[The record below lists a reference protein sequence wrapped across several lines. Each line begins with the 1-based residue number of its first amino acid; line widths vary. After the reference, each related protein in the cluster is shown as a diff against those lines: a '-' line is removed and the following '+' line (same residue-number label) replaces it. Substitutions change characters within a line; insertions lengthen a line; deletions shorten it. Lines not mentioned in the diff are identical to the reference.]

1 MIKSL
6 DRITYLANSL
16 EKAEKT
22 FSSFFN
28 LKPSKRVISAE
39 KKYES
44 LIYIFENMCFEV
56 IEKKDDLSEKNKL
69 YGFSLL
75 SDDLSSIISSMGDN
89 WLPRI
94 NSDIFIESEKNN
106 RQEEFEDKVQ
116 SIKSIDIKQSP
127 DFQLLV
133 NEYENLDMDRANEN
147 NLFALDHLV
156 LTTNKSDDLINL
168 YEKELGIR
176 LALDQ
181 FVEKWGGRMLFFRTG
196 HATIEVIDNKVE
208 GNDQFWGL
216 AWKTKD
222 IRKKREYLVENGF
235 NVSDVKDGRKKDTL
249 VATVKFDEVK
259 IPTLLVE
266 HLN

>member
-6 DRITYLANSL
+6 DRITYLASSL

-22 FSSFFN
+22 FSSFFD

-39 KKYES
+39 KNYES

-75 SDDLSSIISSMGDN
+75 SDDLSSIDIS
-89 WLPRI
+89 I
-94 NSDIFIESEKNN
+94 ISEKNN

-116 SIKSIDIKQSP
+116 SVKSLDIKQSP

-196 HATIEVIDNKVE
+196 QATIEVIDNKVE

-235 NVSDVKDGRKKDTL
+235 KVSDVKDGRKKDTL
-249 VATVKFDEVK
+249 VATVKFDKIK

-266 HLN
+266 HLK

>member
-6 DRITYLANSL
+6 DRITYLASSL

-22 FSSFFN
+22 FSSFFD

-39 KKYES
+39 KNYES

-56 IEKKDDLSEKNKL
+56 IEKDDLSEKNKL

-75 SDDLSSIISSMGDN
+75 SDDLSSIDIS
-89 WLPRI
+89 I
-94 NSDIFIESEKNN
+94 ISEKNN

-116 SIKSIDIKQSP
+116 LVKSIDIKQSP

-133 NEYENLDMDRANEN
+133 NEYENLDMDRANKN

-156 LTTNKSDDLINL
+156 LTTNKSDDLIDL

-196 HATIEVIDNKVE
+196 QATIEVIDNKVE

-235 NVSDVKDGRKKDTL
+235 KVSDVKDGRKKDTL
-249 VATVKFDEVK
+249 VATVKFDEIK

-266 HLN
+266 HLK

>member
-6 DRITYLANSL
+6 DRITYLASSL

-22 FSSFFN
+22 FSSFFD

-39 KKYES
+39 KNYES

-75 SDDLSSIISSMGDN
+75 SDDLSSINIS
-89 WLPRI
+89 I
-94 NSDIFIESEKNN
+94 ISEKNN

-116 SIKSIDIKQSP
+116 SVKSIDIKQSP

-156 LTTNKSDDLINL
+156 LTTNKSDDLIDL

-196 HATIEVIDNKVE
+196 QATIEVIDNKVE

-222 IRKKREYLVENGF
+222 IRKKREYLIENGF

-259 IPTLLVE
+259 IPTFLVE

>member
-6 DRITYLANSL
+6 DRITYLASSL

-22 FSSFFN
+22 FSSFFD

-39 KKYES
+39 KNYES

-75 SDDLSSIISSMGDN
+75 SDDLSSIDISI
-89 WLPRI
+89 L
-94 NSDIFIESEKNN
+94 SEKNN

-116 SIKSIDIKQSP
+116 SVKSIDIKQSP

-133 NEYENLDMDRANEN
+133 NEYENLDMDRVNEN

-156 LTTNKSDDLINL
+156 LTTNKSDDLIDL

-235 NVSDVKDGRKKDTL
+235 KVSDVKDGRKKDTL
-249 VATVKFDEVK
+249 VATVKFDEIK

-266 HLN
+266 HLK

>member
-6 DRITYLANSL
+6 DRISYLTNSL
-16 EKAEKT
+16 EEAEKT
-22 FSSFFN
+22 FSAFFDAKP
-28 LKPSKRVISAE
+28 LKKIISKDRN
-39 KKYES
+39 YES
-44 LIYIFENMCFEV
+44 MLYGFENMHFE
-56 IEKKDDLSEKNKL
+56 IIKKSDGLFEEDKL
-69 YGFSLL
+69 CGFSLL
-75 SDDLSSIISSMGDN
+75 SDDLTRLNISTSYDEYEN
-89 WLPRI
+89 
-94 NSDIFIESEKNN
+94 NEESDSKA
-106 RQEEFEDKVQ
+106 QLV
-116 SIKSIDIKQSP
+116 KSNYKKQSP
-127 DFQLLV
+127 DFQLSV
-133 NEYENLDMDRANEN
+133 NEYEELGMNRSNDN

-196 HATIEVIDNKVE
+196 QATIEVIDNKVE

-249 VATVKFDEVK
+249 VATVKFDEIK

-266 HLN
+266 HLD

>member
-6 DRITYLANSL
+6 DRITYLASSL

-28 LKPSKRVISAE
+28 LKPSKRVISA
-39 KKYES
+39 KKNYES

-75 SDDLSSIISSMGDN
+75 SYYLSSIDIS
-89 WLPRI
+89 I
-94 NSDIFIESEKNN
+94 ISEKNN

-116 SIKSIDIKQSP
+116 SVKSIDIKQSP

-249 VATVKFDEVK
+249 VATVKFDKIK

-266 HLN
+266 HLK

>member
-75 SDDLSSIISSMGDN
+75 SDDLSSIDIS
-89 WLPRI
+89 I
-94 NSDIFIESEKNN
+94 ISEKNN

-116 SIKSIDIKQSP
+116 SVKSIDIKQSP

-156 LTTNKSDDLINL
+156 LTTNKSDDLIDL

-196 HATIEVIDNKVE
+196 QATIEVIDNKVE

-249 VATVKFDEVK
+249 VATVKFDEIK

-266 HLN
+266 HLK

>member
-6 DRITYLANSL
+6 DRITYLASSL

-22 FSSFFN
+22 FSSFFD

-39 KKYES
+39 KNYES

-56 IEKKDDLSEKNKL
+56 IEKKDDLSKKNKL

-75 SDDLSSIISSMGDN
+75 SDDLSSIDIS
-89 WLPRI
+89 I
-94 NSDIFIESEKNN
+94 ISEKNN

-116 SIKSIDIKQSP
+116 SVKSLDIKQSP

-156 LTTNKSDDLINL
+156 LTTNKSDDLIDL

-196 HATIEVIDNKVE
+196 QATIEVIDNKVE

-235 NVSDVKDGRKKDTL
+235 KVSDVKDGRKKDTL

-266 HLN
+266 HLK

>member
-6 DRITYLANSL
+6 DRITYLASSL

-22 FSSFFN
+22 FSSFFD

-39 KKYES
+39 KNYES
-44 LIYIFENMCFEV
+44 LIYIFENVCFEV
-56 IEKKDDLSEKNKL
+56 IKKKDDLSKKNKL

-75 SDDLSSIISSMGDN
+75 SDDLSSLDIS
-89 WLPRI
+89 I
-94 NSDIFIESEKNN
+94 TSEKNN
-106 RQEEFEDKVQ
+106 RHEEFEDKVQ

-133 NEYENLDMDRANEN
+133 NEYENLDMDRANKN

-196 HATIEVIDNKVE
+196 QATIEVIDNKVE

-222 IRKKREYLVENGF
+222 IRKKREYLIENGF

>member
-6 DRITYLANSL
+6 DRITYLASSL

-22 FSSFFN
+22 FSSFFD

-39 KKYES
+39 KNYES

-56 IEKKDDLSEKNKL
+56 IEKKYDLSEKNKL

-75 SDDLSSIISSMGDN
+75 SDDLSSIYISI
-89 WLPRI
+89 L
-94 NSDIFIESEKNN
+94 SEKNN

-116 SIKSIDIKQSP
+116 SVKSIDIKQSP

-156 LTTNKSDDLINL
+156 LTTNKSDDLIDL

-196 HATIEVIDNKVE
+196 QATIEVIDNKVE

-235 NVSDVKDGRKKDTL
+235 KVSDVKDGRKKDTL
-249 VATVKFDEVK
+249 VATVKFDDIK

-266 HLN
+266 HLK

>member
-6 DRITYLANSL
+6 DRITYLASSL

-22 FSSFFN
+22 FSSFFD

-39 KKYES
+39 KNYES

-75 SDDLSSIISSMGDN
+75 SDDLSSINISIM
-89 WLPRI
+89 
-94 NSDIFIESEKNN
+94 SEKNN

-116 SIKSIDIKQSP
+116 SVKSLDIKQSP

-156 LTTNKSDDLINL
+156 LTTNKSDDLIDL

-196 HATIEVIDNKVE
+196 QATIEVIDNKVE

-249 VATVKFDEVK
+249 VATVKFDEVN

-266 HLN
+266 HL

>member
-75 SDDLSSIISSMGDN
+75 SDDLSSIDIS
-89 WLPRI
+89 I
-94 NSDIFIESEKNN
+94 ISEKNN

-116 SIKSIDIKQSP
+116 SVKSIDIKQSP

-156 LTTNKSDDLINL
+156 LTTNKSDDLIDL

-196 HATIEVIDNKVE
+196 QATIEVIDNKVE

-222 IRKKREYLVENGF
+222 IRKKREYLIENGF

-266 HLN
+266 HLK

>member
-6 DRITYLANSL
+6 DRISYLTNSL

-22 FSSFFN
+22 FSAFFDAD
-28 LKPSKRVISAE
+28 PSKKVIS
-39 KKYES
+39 KDRNYES
-44 LIYIFENMCFEV
+44 VLYGLENMNFE
-56 IEKKDDLSEKNKL
+56 IIKKNDDSSGDDKL
-69 YGFSLL
+69 CGFSLL
-75 SDDLSSIISSMGDN
+75 SDDLTDLNISTSYDEYEN
-89 WLPRI
+89 
-94 NSDIFIESEKNN
+94 NEESNGKS
-106 RQEEFEDKVQ
+106 QLV
-116 SIKSIDIKQSP
+116 KSIDIKQSP
-127 DFQLLV
+127 NFQLSV
-133 NEYENLDMDRANEN
+133 NEYEELDMNRSNDN
-147 NLFALDHLV
+147 NLYALDHLV
-156 LTTNKSDDLINL
+156 LTTNKSDALINL

-222 IRKKREYLVENGF
+222 IRKKREYLLENGF
-235 NVSDVKDGRKKDTL
+235 NVTDVKDGRKKDTL
-249 VATVKFDEVK
+249 VATVKFDEIK

-266 HLN
+266 HL

>member
-75 SDDLSSIISSMGDN
+75 SDDLSSIDIS
-89 WLPRI
+89 I
-94 NSDIFIESEKNN
+94 ISEKNN

-116 SIKSIDIKQSP
+116 SVKSIDIKQSP

-156 LTTNKSDDLINL
+156 LTTNKSDDLIDL

-196 HATIEVIDNKVE
+196 QATIEVIDNKVE

-266 HLN
+266 HLK

>member
-6 DRITYLANSL
+6 DRITYLASSL

-22 FSSFFN
+22 FSSFFD

-39 KKYES
+39 KNYES

-75 SDDLSSIISSMGDN
+75 SDDLSSIDIS
-89 WLPRI
+89 I
-94 NSDIFIESEKNN
+94 ISEKNN

-116 SIKSIDIKQSP
+116 SVKSIDIKQSP

-156 LTTNKSDDLINL
+156 LTTNKSDDLIDL

-196 HATIEVIDNKVE
+196 QATIEVIDNKVE

-222 IRKKREYLVENGF
+222 IRKKREYLIENGF

-266 HLN
+266 HLK

>member
-75 SDDLSSIISSMGDN
+75 SDDLSSIDIS
-89 WLPRI
+89 I
-94 NSDIFIESEKNN
+94 ISEKNN

-116 SIKSIDIKQSP
+116 SVKSIDIKQSP

-156 LTTNKSDDLINL
+156 LTTNKSDNLIDL

-196 HATIEVIDNKVE
+196 QATIEVIDNKVE

-222 IRKKREYLVENGF
+222 IRKKREYLIENGF

-266 HLN
+266 HLK

>member
-6 DRITYLANSL
+6 DRITYLASSL

-22 FSSFFN
+22 FSSFFD

-39 KKYES
+39 KNYES

-75 SDDLSSIISSMGDN
+75 SDDLSSIDIS
-89 WLPRI
+89 I
-94 NSDIFIESEKNN
+94 ISEKNN

-116 SIKSIDIKQSP
+116 SVKSIDIKQSP

-156 LTTNKSDDLINL
+156 LTTNKSDDLIDL

-196 HATIEVIDNKVE
+196 QATIEVIDNKVE

-222 IRKKREYLVENGF
+222 IRKKENILSKM
-235 NVSDVKDGRKKDTL
+235 VST
-249 VATVKFDEVK
+249 
-259 IPTLLVE
+259 
-266 HLN
+266 

>member
-6 DRITYLANSL
+6 DRITYLASSL
-16 EKAEKT
+16 ERAEKT

-75 SDDLSSIISSMGDN
+75 SNDLSSIDISITN
-89 WLPRI
+89 
-94 NSDIFIESEKNN
+94 EKNDRN
-106 RQEEFEDKVQ
+106 EQFEDKVQ

-133 NEYENLDMDRANEN
+133 NEYDDLNINRINKN

-196 HATIEVIDNKVE
+196 QATIEVIDNKVE

-222 IRKKREYLVENGF
+222 IRKKREYLIENGF

-266 HLN
+266 HLK

>member
-6 DRITYLANSL
+6 DRITYLASSL

-22 FSSFFN
+22 FSSFFD
-28 LKPSKRVISAE
+28 LKPSKRVISTD
-39 KKYES
+39 KNYES

-75 SDDLSSIISSMGDN
+75 SDDLSSIDIS
-89 WLPRI
+89 I
-94 NSDIFIESEKNN
+94 ISEKNN

-116 SIKSIDIKQSP
+116 SVKSIDIKQSP

-222 IRKKREYLVENGF
+222 IRKKREYLIENDF

-266 HLN
+266 HLK

>member
-6 DRITYLANSL
+6 DRITYLASSL

-22 FSSFFN
+22 FSSFFD

-39 KKYES
+39 KNYES

-75 SDDLSSIISSMGDN
+75 SDDLSSIDIS
-89 WLPRI
+89 I
-94 NSDIFIESEKNN
+94 ISEKNN

-116 SIKSIDIKQSP
+116 SVKSIDIKQSP

-196 HATIEVIDNKVE
+196 QATIEVIDNKVE

-222 IRKKREYLVENGF
+222 IRKKREYLIENGF

-266 HLN
+266 HLK

>member
-6 DRITYLANSL
+6 DRITYLASSL

-22 FSSFFN
+22 FSSFFD

-39 KKYES
+39 KNYES

-75 SDDLSSIISSMGDN
+75 SDDLSSIDIS
-89 WLPRI
+89 I
-94 NSDIFIESEKNN
+94 ISEKNN

-116 SIKSIDIKQSP
+116 SVKSINIKQSP

-133 NEYENLDMDRANEN
+133 NEYENLNMDRANEN

-156 LTTNKSDDLINL
+156 LTTNKSDDLIDL

-196 HATIEVIDNKVE
+196 QATIEVIDNKVE

-222 IRKKREYLVENGF
+222 IRKKREYLIENGF

-266 HLN
+266 HLK

>member
-6 DRITYLANSL
+6 DRITYLASSL

-39 KKYES
+39 KNYES

-75 SDDLSSIISSMGDN
+75 SDDLSKIDISTT
-89 WLPRI
+89 
-94 NSDIFIESEKNN
+94 SEKNN
-106 RQEEFEDKVQ
+106 RNEEFEDKVQ
-116 SIKSIDIKQSP
+116 SVKSIDIKQSP

-156 LTTNKSDDLINL
+156 LTTNKSDDLIDL

-196 HATIEVIDNKVE
+196 QATIEVIDNKVE

-222 IRKKREYLVENGF
+222 IRKKREYLIENGF

-266 HLN
+266 HLK

>member
-6 DRITYLANSL
+6 DRITYLASSL

-22 FSSFFN
+22 FSSFFD

-39 KKYES
+39 KNYES

-75 SDDLSSIISSMGDN
+75 SDDLSSIDIS
-89 WLPRI
+89 I
-94 NSDIFIESEKNN
+94 ISEKNN

-156 LTTNKSDDLINL
+156 LTTNKSDDLIDL

-196 HATIEVIDNKVE
+196 QATIEVIDNKVE

-222 IRKKREYLVENGF
+222 IRKKREYLIENGF

-249 VATVKFDEVK
+249 VATVKFDEIK

-266 HLN
+266 HLK

>member
-6 DRITYLANSL
+6 DRITYLASSL

-22 FSSFFN
+22 FSSFFD

-39 KKYES
+39 KNYES

-56 IEKKDDLSEKNKL
+56 IEKKYDLSEKNKL

-75 SDDLSSIISSMGDN
+75 SDDLSSIDISI
-89 WLPRI
+89 L
-94 NSDIFIESEKNN
+94 SEKNN

-116 SIKSIDIKQSP
+116 SVKSIDIKQSP

-156 LTTNKSDDLINL
+156 LTTNKSDDLIDL

-196 HATIEVIDNKVE
+196 QATIEVIDNKVE

-249 VATVKFDEVK
+249 VATVKFDEIK

-266 HLN
+266 HLK

>member
-6 DRITYLANSL
+6 DRITYLASSL

-22 FSSFFN
+22 FSSFFD

-39 KKYES
+39 KNYES

-75 SDDLSSIISSMGDN
+75 SDDLSSIDIS
-89 WLPRI
+89 I
-94 NSDIFIESEKNN
+94 ISEKNN

-116 SIKSIDIKQSP
+116 SVKSIDIKQSP

-133 NEYENLDMDRANEN
+133 NEYENLNMDRANEN
-147 NLFALDHLV
+147 NLYALDHLV
-156 LTTNKSDDLINL
+156 LTTNKSDDLIDL

-196 HATIEVIDNKVE
+196 QATIEVIDNKVE

-222 IRKKREYLVENGF
+222 IRKKREYLIENGF

-266 HLN
+266 HLK

>member
-28 LKPSKRVISAE
+28 LKPSKGVISAE

-44 LIYIFENMCFEV
+44 LIYIFQNMCFEV

-75 SDDLSSIISSMGDN
+75 SDDLSSIDISIAN
-89 WLPRI
+89 
-94 NSDIFIESEKNN
+94 ENN
-106 RQEEFEDKVQ
+106 DRDEEFEDKVQ
-116 SIKSIDIKQSP
+116 SVKSIDIIQSP
-127 DFQLLV
+127 DFKLLV
-133 NEYENLDMDRANEN
+133 NEYEDSNVYRTNEN

-156 LTTNKSDDLINL
+156 LTTNKSDALINL

-196 HATIEVIDNKVE
+196 QATIEVIDNKVE

-249 VATVKFDEVK
+249 VATVKFDEIK

-266 HLN
+266 HLK

>member
-6 DRITYLANSL
+6 DRITYLASSL

-22 FSSFFN
+22 FSSFFD

-39 KKYES
+39 KNYES

-75 SDDLSSIISSMGDN
+75 SDDLSSIDISI
-89 WLPRI
+89 L
-94 NSDIFIESEKNN
+94 SEKNN

-116 SIKSIDIKQSP
+116 SVKSIDIKQSP

-156 LTTNKSDDLINL
+156 LTTNKSDDLIDL

-196 HATIEVIDNKVE
+196 QATIEVIDNKVE

-222 IRKKREYLVENGF
+222 IRKKREYLIENDF

-266 HLN
+266 HLK